1 MADRTDIRPS
11 PDSNPNDR
19 RVAVR
24 NTGQNETPMAPDAP
38 GGTASP
44 QVPGAR
50 PDRSSIPGHG
60 VLPVPP
66 ATVVQR
72 PLTQY
77 GTAQEIMGVYAPK
90 PGEAMDP
97 ARFEQATATWEEVRK
112 AYPAQLPPQRP
123 APGYALKTGDA
134 IASEAQAIGGLDPA
148 MLGPGAGADDSRVSV
163 EDIIP
168 GNPAPPAESADRGR
182 SASEAMRDLTMGGGD
197 LGTSRW
203 QDASP
208 APGDVTSPAGIL
220 AAADPA
226 PADDEQQ
233 ERGHPPAVAPQ

>member
-19 RVAVR
+19 RAAVH

-66 ATVVQR
+66 ATVVHR

-112 AYPAQLPPQRP
+112 AYPAQLPAQRP
-123 APGYALKTGDA
+123 APGFALKTGDA

-148 MLGPGAGADDSRVSV
+148 VLASRAGADDGSV
-163 EDIIP
+163 PIEDIIP
-168 GNPAPPAESADRGR
+168 GNPSPPAEPSDPGR
-182 SASEAMRDLTMGGGD
+182 SGGDAMRGLTMGSGD
-197 LGTSRW
+197 IGTSRW

-208 APGDVTSPAGIL
+208 SPGDATTPAGTL
-220 AAADPA
+220 PAASPA
-226 PADDEQQ
+226 PADDKQE
-233 ERGHPPAVAPQ
+233 ERGDPPAVAPQ

>member
-1 MADRTDIRPS
+1 MADRTDLRPS
-11 PDSNPNDR
+11 PDSNPNDGR
-19 RVAVR
+19 TIARDITHGESLAAA
-24 NTGQNETPMAPDAP
+24 NAP
-38 GGTASP
+38 GGIFSP

-50 PDRSSIPGHG
+50 PDRSNIPGHG
-60 VLPVPP
+60 GLPVPP
-66 ATVVQR
+66 AAVVHR

-134 IASEAQAIGGLDPA
+134 IASEAQAIGGPDPA
-148 MLGPGAGADDSRVSV
+148 ALAPRAGADGNPVPA
-163 EDIIP
+163 EDISP
-168 GNPAPPAESADRGR
+168 GDPTTPAQSSDPGR
-182 SASEAMRDLTMGGGD
+182 SASEAMRDVTMGSGD

-208 APGDVTSPAGIL
+208 APGDATSPAGTL
-220 AAADPA
+220 PA
-226 PADDEQQ
+226 ADDEPSAIS
-233 ERGHPPAVAPQ
+233 R